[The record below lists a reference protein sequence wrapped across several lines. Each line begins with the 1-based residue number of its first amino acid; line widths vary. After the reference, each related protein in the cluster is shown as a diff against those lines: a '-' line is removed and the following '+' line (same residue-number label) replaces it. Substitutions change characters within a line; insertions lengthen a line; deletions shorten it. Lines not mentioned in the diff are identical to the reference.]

1 MSEAPDVQTGST
13 SDVHV
18 TRTQRLITPDELAER
33 LPITDRVRDTVLRY
47 RREVSDIMNGRDSRF
62 LVITGPCSIHDADAA
77 LEYADLLA
85 ELSDRLRD
93 QMLIVMRAY
102 FEKPRTVLGWKGLI
116 YDPNL
121 DGSFDIE
128 EGLQRAR
135 RLLLDVGERGVPVA
149 TEFLDPIVPQYLSDL
164 VTWAAVGARTTESQ
178 THRQM
183 ASGLSMP
190 VGFKNT
196 TAGSVQI
203 AADAIRAAHAAQGFL
218 GIDHQGRTAVVH
230 TTGNPDGHLV
240 LRGGADGPNYDA
252 EAVQS
257 AQEVLRKVG
266 LADRLIVDCSHANAG
281 KDHTREGD
289 VFRNVLAQRLA
300 GNEGVVGVMLESHI
314 NEGSQSLGD
323 DPSVLEYGVSIT
335 DPCIGWVETEDLLVD
350 AAERLPQREAARA

>member
-1 MSEAPDVQTGST
+1 MTQVPDVHTSEST

-18 TRTQRLITPDELAER
+18 TRTDRLITPDELAQQV
-33 LPITDRVRDTVLRY
+33 PMTDRVRETVLRY
-47 RREVSDIMNGRDSRF
+47 RREVSDIINGRDSRF
-62 LVITGPCSIHDADAA
+62 LVISGPCSIHDDDAA
-77 LEYADLLA
+77 LEYADRLA
-85 ELSDRLRD
+85 ELAHRLRER
-93 QMLIVMRAY
+93 MLIVMRTY

-128 EGLQRAR
+128 EGLCRAR
-135 RLLLDVGERGVPVA
+135 RMLVEAGERGLPAA

-203 AADAIRAAHAAQGFL
+203 AADAIRAARAAQGFL
-218 GIDHQGRTAVVH
+218 GIDHEGRTAIVH

-252 EAVQS
+252 EAVGL
-257 AQEVLRKVG
+257 AQETLRKAG
-266 LADRLIVDCSHANAG
+266 LPDRLVVDCSHANAG

-289 VFRNVLAQRLA
+289 VFRNVLAQRA
-300 GNEGVVGVMLESHI
+300 GGNEGVIGVMLESHI

-323 DPSVLEYGVSIT
+323 DPGALEYGVSIT
-335 DPCIGWVETEDLLVD
+335 DPCISWVETEDLLVD
-350 AAERLPQREAARA
+350 AAESLPPR